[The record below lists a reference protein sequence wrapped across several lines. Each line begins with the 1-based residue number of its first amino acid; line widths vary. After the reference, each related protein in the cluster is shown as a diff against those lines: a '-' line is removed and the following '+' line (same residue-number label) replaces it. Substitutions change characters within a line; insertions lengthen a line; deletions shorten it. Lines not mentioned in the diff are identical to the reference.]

1 MSTAGAA
8 VNADV
13 NPGVNVFP
21 AASAPLSSFDD
32 PVVPLHQPQEEA
44 PRHEPAR
51 EHRPFTPHEAAPRP
65 RRVRQASVLH
75 VINGEHYSGAE
86 RVQDLLA
93 AHLPDLGYDVGFA
106 CVKPLHFPEKRQ
118 TKSAPIF
125 SLDARSRVDFQMSRW
140 LASIA
145 REGKYS
151 LLHAHTPRSLLI
163 ASMASFWSGLP
174 LVYHVHSPTSRDTS
188 ESWKNWAK
196 SWTERIGLFPTAKM
210 ICVSHSL
217 RRHMQSLGY
226 REQKISVVHNGVPA
240 REQVPRRALRK
251 SIFVFGSMALMR
263 PRKGMEVLL
272 EAMALLRSGGFP
284 LFRLRAV
291 GPFESA
297 DYEASL
303 KARARDLGI
312 ADFVEWTGFRGD
324 VHAELDQ
331 MDALVLP
338 SLYGEGLPMVVLE
351 AMASGVPVIASDVEG
366 VVEAVEDGVEGLL
379 VPPATPQALAN
390 AMSRIVSG
398 EIDWHEMAEAA
409 RARHWAHF
417 SAERMAHGVADVY
430 DAVLK

>member
-1 MSTAGAA
+1 MSTVGSA
-8 VNADV
+8 VGSGVGSVGDV
-13 NPGVNVFP
+13 SGTGVLP
-21 AASAPLSSFDD
+21 SFES
-32 PVVPLHQPQEEA
+32 PVVPLYIAGHDAAA
-44 PRHEPAR
+44 PDAAWQNK
-51 EHRPFTPHEAAPRP
+51 PFHPHEAAPRP
-65 RRVRQASVLH
+65 KRIRRASILH

-93 AHLPDLGYDVGFA
+93 ACLPDLGYDVGFA
-106 CVKPLHFPEKRQ
+106 CVKPKLFPEKRQ
-118 TKSAPIF
+118 TKSAPVF
-125 SLDARSRVDFQMSRW
+125 SLEARARVDFQMSRW

-174 LVYHVHSPTSRDTS
+174 LVYHVHSPTARDTS
-188 ESWKNWAK
+188 EGWKNWAK
-196 SWTERIGLFPTAKM
+196 SWTERVGLFPTAKM

-217 RRHMQSLGY
+217 RRHMHALGY
-226 REQKISVVHNGVPA
+226 RDQKITVVHNGVPA
-240 REQVPRRALRK
+240 REQVPRRAAQK

-272 EAMALLRSGGFP
+272 EAMALLRRDGFP

-291 GPFESA
+291 GPFESRE
-297 DYEASL
+297 YENSI
-303 KARARDLGI
+303 KSRARELGV
-312 ADFVEWTGFRGD
+312 ADFIEWTGFRGD

-366 VVEAVEDGVEGLL
+366 VVEAVEDGIEGLL
-379 VPPATPQALAN
+379 VPPGSAQELAN
-390 AMSRIVSG
+390 AMRRMVSG
-398 EIDWHEMAEAA
+398 EIEWSDMAEAA

-430 DAVLK
+430 DSVLK